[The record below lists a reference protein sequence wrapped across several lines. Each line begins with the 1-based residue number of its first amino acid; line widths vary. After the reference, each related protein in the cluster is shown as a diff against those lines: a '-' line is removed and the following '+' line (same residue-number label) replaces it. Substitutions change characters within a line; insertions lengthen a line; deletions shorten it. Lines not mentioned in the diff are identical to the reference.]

1 MLLCNEER
9 VCLRLPPSFHRTTA
23 TVTVIPVAVSQNSE
37 TGETINPGSA
47 SVLEGYDYC
56 TSNWSVQTEDTLFTP
71 MQQRSSR
78 LQAGDYTAPVLP
90 EVVPGDVVEVEIG
103 VIVSFQFR
111 GLYRGVC
118 TVGVA
123 FARIL

>member
-1 MLLCNEER
+1 MPRMFVLGHKYARRSELA
-9 VCLRLPPSFHRTTA
+9 LQSF
-23 TVTVIPVAVSQNSE
+23 TV
-37 TGETINPGSA
+37 
-47 SVLEGYDYC
+47 
-56 TSNWSVQTEDTLFTP
+56 
-71 MQQRSSR
+71 QRSRR

-90 EVVPGDVVEVEIG
+90 EVIPGDVVEVGIG
-103 VIVSFQFR
+103 VMVSFQFR